1 MRLEKPSE
9 IIDVKLKEIVVC
21 GIKTIFDRMFCQ
33 CKYHFFFVFFLKNK
47 EREINTRNFGRQMYN
62 Q

>member
-21 GIKTIFDRMFCQ
+21 GIMTIFDRMFCQ